1 MLPNLGTKGSQLEEP
16 LVPKCWNQ
24 CFPILEPRFPV
35 RGGAGS
41 QTFKPILP
49 NLGTTGSWW
58 PAKVVTNASQSWN
71 HRFPVRGGA
80 SSQTFEPIL
89 PNLGTTG
96 SWLEQLTMARKSCN
110 QCFPILEPRVPSSRK
125 CWFPNAWINASQP
138 WNHGFPARGTA
149 GFPSIRTN
157 ASQPWNHRF
166 SVLGTSDSKSWN
178 QSFPI
183 MEPRVPSSNRWWSE
197 KVVTNAS
204 QSWNHGF
211 PARGT
216 QVLSSRNKRFQKLKP
231 ILPNHGTTGS
241 QLEQMMVRKSCNQ
254 CFPILEPRVPSSRNC
269 WLPKHS
275 NQCCPTVE
283 PRVPSSRNEP
293 FQKLKPILPNLGT
306 TGSQLEQLMM
316 VCKSCNHNASQS
328 WNHGFPARGTAGS
341 QSFEPML
348 PNLGTTGSQFEE
360 RAVPKRWNLYISF
373 PILFPSVR
381 TNASQSWNLCFPILE
396 PRVPSSR
403 NWRPK
408 CWNQCSPSL
417 ELCVSSPRNCRLFP
431 SLEPWIPSSRNRLL
445 DLQELYTCFQGWK
458 LCFAAWH
465 VFNFQELR
473 PACVCAKQGVYWTDM
488 HIKKTRRRMAW
499 ECKGAEPSGVSM
511 ETHY

>member
-1 MLPNLGTKGSQLEEP
+1 M
-16 LVPKCWNQ
+16 LVPRRSNQ
-24 CFPILEPRFPV
+24 SFPILEPRAP
-35 RGGAGS
+35 GWS
-41 QTFKPILP
+41 
-49 NLGTTGSWW
+49 NWWW

-71 HRFPVRGGA
+71 HGFPVRGGA
-80 SSQTFEPIL
+80 GSQTFEPIL

-110 QCFPILEPRVPSSRK
+110 QCFPILEPRVPSSRN

-138 WNHGFPARGTA
+138 WNHGLPVRGTA

-183 MEPRVPSSNRWWSE
+183 MEPRVPSSNRWWSA

-231 ILPNHGTTGS
+231 ILPNHGTTGF

-269 WLPKHS
+269 WFPKHS
-275 NQCCPTVE
+275 NQCFPTVE

-316 VCKSCNHNASQS
+316 VCKSCNQCFPILEPRVPSSRNCWFPIVRTNASQP
-328 WNHGFPARGTAGS
+328 WNHGFPVRGTSGS
-341 QSFEPML
+341 QTLEPIYILPNLVPKRSNQCFPILEPML
-348 PNLGTTGSQFEE
+348 PNLGTTG
-360 RAVPKRWNLYISF
+360 
-373 PILFPSVR
+373 
-381 TNASQSWNLCFPILE
+381 
-396 PRVPSSR
+396 VPSSR

-417 ELCVSSPRNCRLFP
+417 GLCVSSPRNCRLFP

-445 DLQELYTCFQGWK
+445 DLQELYTFFQGWK

-488 HIKKTRRRMAW
+488 HIKKLDDGWPESVEEQSLLVLVWKHYIRRQYI
-499 ECKGAEPSGVSM
+499 KDVK
-511 ETHY
+511 

>member
-1 MLPNLGTKGSQLEEP
+1 M
-16 LVPKCWNQ
+16 
-24 CFPILEPRFPV
+24 
-35 RGGAGS
+35 
-41 QTFKPILP
+41 LP
-49 NLGTTGSWW
+49 NLGTTGSQLEEHRFSVLGTSDSKSWNQSFPIMEPRVSSSNRWW
-58 PAKVVTNASQSWN
+58 SAKVVTNASQS
-71 HRFPVRGGA
+71 
-80 SSQTFEPIL
+80 
-89 PNLGTTG
+89 
-96 SWLEQLTMARKSCN
+96 
-110 QCFPILEPRVPSSRK
+110 
-125 CWFPNAWINASQP
+125 

-157 ASQPWNHRF
+157 ASQPWNHGF
-166 SVLGTSDSKSWN
+166 PVLGTSHSKSWN
-178 QSFPI
+178 QS
-183 MEPRVPSSNRWWSE
+183 
-197 KVVTNAS
+197 
-204 QSWNHGF
+204 
-211 PARGT
+211 
-216 QVLSSRNKRFQKLKP
+216 
-231 ILPNHGTTGS
+231 
-241 QLEQMMVRKSCNQ
+241 
-254 CFPILEPRVPSSRNC
+254 FPILEPRVPSSNN
-269 WLPKHS
+269 WWWSAKVV
-275 NQCCPTVE
+275 T
-283 PRVPSSRNEP
+283 
-293 FQKLKPILPNLGT
+293 
-306 TGSQLEQLMM
+306 
-316 VCKSCNHNASQS
+316 NASQS

-417 ELCVSSPRNCRLFP
+417 GLCVSSPRNCRLFP

-445 DLQELYTCFQGWK
+445 DLQELYTFFQGWK

-488 HIKKTRRRMAW
+488 HIKKLDDGWPESVEEQSLLVLVWKHYIRRQYI
-499 ECKGAEPSGVSM
+499 KDVK
-511 ETHY
+511 